1 VHNLIIFAQTAQ
13 YFGVVELPIGH
24 LMRQLW
30 LNRGL
35 QQKELAGLAKV
46 SRRTIGN
53 VESESA
59 GSLKNST
66 LSRVLYGLASASPL
80 VDEECDLILESSS
93 LTDAELRSIND
104 LVRRMRGVESDAEDV
119 HRSIEERFQMA
130 VRLLTR
136 HGIDREG
143 LIILEAL
150 AEQAV
155 ARSAS
160 GRRDTDDGRR
170 IYTVDGPPIT
180 MADGSPAQS
189 ATEYTF
195 EDEDPP
201 E

>member
-1 VHNLIIFAQTAQ
+1 
-13 YFGVVELPIGH
+13 
-24 LMRQLW
+24 
-30 LNRGL
+30 
-35 QQKELAGLAKV
+35 
-46 SRRTIGN
+46 
-53 VESESA
+53 
-59 GSLKNST
+59 
-66 LSRVLYGLASASPL
+66 
-80 VDEECDLILESSS
+80 
-93 LTDAELRSIND
+93 
-104 LVRRMRGVESDAEDV
+104 
-119 HRSIEERFQMA
+119 MA